1 MYAVCKNKIPLQLF
15 QIQTTVCLWV
25 SFPWELKVQTR
36 ALTWKSIN
44 VRNKNKT
51 RIYRCSTIYK
61 SSTFIG
67 KLTLNVLFHF
77 DLVSLSFMITVFLFF
92 FFFFSPRPIICL
104 NGRLITKKKIL
115 NVRNPNCPTT
125 LLAKPRPR
133 HHVYILLSISIVL
146 YLSCTGQPKAKLKVY

>member
-1 MYAVCKNKIPLQLF
+1 MVPVFACFFSNSVYACLVENSIVWDQMYAVCINKIPLQLF
-15 QIQTTVCLWV
+15 QIQTTVCLWA
-25 SFPWELKVQTR
+25 SFPWELKVQTQ

-77 DLVSLSFMITVFLFF
+77 DLVSLSFMITVFLYFF
-92 FFFFSPRPIICL
+92 LSPRPIICL
-104 NGRLITKKKIL
+104 NGRLITRKKKEKEFERKKSQL
-115 NVRNPNCPTT
+115 S
-125 LLAKPRPR
+125 
-133 HHVYILLSISIVL
+133 HHIV
-146 YLSCTGQPKAKLKVY
+146 G